1 MNFLSKK
8 PKQFLLRYF
17 VITITLLFLSLVLLP
32 LMLDYI
38 DPAPDTMSWVFL
50 SMIPLAII
58 QIRSFFHALRNR
70 SGHSK
75 KACAS
80 NLIVMASCLGVCGF
94 ILHFMVHIT

>member
-1 MNFLSKK
+1 MSFLSKK
-8 PKQFLLRYF
+8 PKQFLSRYL
-17 VITITLLFLSLVLLP
+17 VITITLLFLSFVLLP

-38 DPAPDTMSWVFL
+38 EPAADKMSWMFF

-58 QIRSFFHALRNR
+58 QIRSFSYALHNR

-80 NLIVMASCLGVCGF
+80 NLIVITSCLVVCGV